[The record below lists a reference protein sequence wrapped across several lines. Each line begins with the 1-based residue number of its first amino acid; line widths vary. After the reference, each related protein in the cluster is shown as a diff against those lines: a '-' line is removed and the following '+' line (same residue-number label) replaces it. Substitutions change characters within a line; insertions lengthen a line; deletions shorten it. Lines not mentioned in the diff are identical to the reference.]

1 MKIQKIL
8 LIGEFSNLHWTLAQ
22 GLRKLGHEV
31 VVVSNGDVWKNYE
44 RDIDI
49 KFKSFF
55 HKISFLKSFFFSD
68 TYKGFDVVQ
77 LIGCPFLFSG
87 NRTSWNKIFFKHLK
101 AHNKKIYLGA
111 FGDDY
116 YYLNLCIKGDL
127 KYSAFDVFKKGDAY
141 TKDVFESTLKLK
153 NINEYLAKEV
163 NGIVAGCYDYYKG
176 YQFGGFSTK
185 LKMIPFPIN
194 TDEFDFEKNE
204 QVESSKI
211 RFFVGVQKSRNAWKG
226 TDVFI
231 EKLKEL
237 SLTNADVFEV
247 IIASDVP
254 YKEYVTMY
262 RNSDII
268 IDQLYSY
275 SPGMNALTCML
286 QGKVVISGGEAEMYQ
301 MLGEKKM
308 FPIINFNP
316 KEDIKQQFL
325 EVLKIKKEEIVKRKE
340 EGVEFVKK
348 HHDYVEVAKQY
359 IDFWSVED

>member
-87 NRTSWNKIFFKHLK
+87 NKTSWNKIFFKYLK
-101 AHNKKIYLGA
+101 KYNTKIYLGA

-116 YYLNLCIKGDL
+116 YYQHVCVNGVLQ
-127 KYSAFDVFKKGDAY
+127 YSPLDNIKKGDAY
-141 TKDVFESTLKLK
+141 ALDVFDCLSGFKE
-153 NINEYLAKEV
+153 INTYLANKV
-163 NGIVAGCYDYYKG
+163 DGIVAGCYEYYKA
-176 YQFGGFSTK
+176 YEYGGFSQK
-185 LKMIPFPIN
+185 LKMIPFPVNIDQLN
-194 TDEFDFEKNE
+194 FQEKKTLEN
-204 QVESSKI
+204 SKI
-211 RFFVGVQKSRNAWKG
+211 HFFVGIQQRRNAWKG
-226 TDVFI
+226 TDVLV
-231 EKLKEL
+231 EKLQEL
-237 SLTNADVFEV
+237 SDSNPDMFEV
-247 IIASDVP
+247 TIVSDVP
-254 YKEYVTMY
+254 YEEYVKMY
-262 RNSDII
+262 SKCDIMV
-268 IDQLYSY
+268 DQLYSY
-275 SPGMNALTCML
+275 SPAMNALTAML
-286 QGKVVISGGEAEMYQ
+286 QGKIVISGGETEIYQ
-301 MLGEKKM
+301 ILGEKKM

-325 EVLKIKKEEIVKRKE
+325 DVLKMKIEEIVIRKE
-340 EGVEFVKK
+340 EGVKFVKK